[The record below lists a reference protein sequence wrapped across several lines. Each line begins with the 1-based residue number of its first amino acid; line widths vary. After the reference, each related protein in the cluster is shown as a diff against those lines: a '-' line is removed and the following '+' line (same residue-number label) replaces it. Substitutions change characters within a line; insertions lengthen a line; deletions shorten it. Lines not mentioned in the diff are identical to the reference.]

1 MNEKAVHKLL
11 ERYFDGTTTL
21 DEERDLKR
29 YFAENGDKL
38 PESLKMYSSLFGFF
52 ADERA
57 IQQPIRKK
65 ITRRFVLNFSVISG
79 IAASIAILLFISLP
93 KTESENFV
101 HFVNGQRVYDQA
113 VAIAMAESKLQ
124 SFAES
129 MQRVQT
135 SVSAFERLQE
145 TGQSLQQF
153 DRISEAF
160 QQVMEIGSKIETL
173 NN

>member
-1 MNEKAVHKLL
+1 MNEKTAHKLL

-29 YFAENGDKL
+29 YFAENDEL
-38 PESLKMYSSLFGFF
+38 SESLKMYNSLFAFF

-57 IQQPIRKK
+57 VQPPIRKK
-65 ITRRFVLNFSVISG
+65 TARRFVLNFSVISG
-79 IAASIAILLFISLP
+79 IAASIALLLLISFP
-93 KTESENFV
+93 KAESENFV
-101 HFVNGQRVYDQA
+101 HFVNGQRVHDQA
-113 VAIAMAESKLQ
+113 VALAMAENKLQ

-160 QQVMEIGSKIETL
+160 QQIAVISSKIETL

>member
-1 MNEKAVHKLL
+1 MNEKTAHKLL

-29 YFAENGDKL
+29 YFAENAEI
-38 PESLKMYSSLFGFF
+38 PESLKMYSSLFAFF

-57 IQQPIRKK
+57 IQPPIRKK
-65 ITRRFVLNFSVISG
+65 TTRRFVLSFSVISG
-79 IAASIAILLFISLP
+79 IAASIALLLLISLP
-93 KTESENFV
+93 TSESENFV
-101 HFVNGQRVYDQA
+101 HFVNGQRVHDQA
-113 VAIAMAESKLQ
+113 VAVAMAESKLQ